1 MSSTTDIYAS
11 YFYVGMKVG
20 VGIPTHNSET
30 FRDWALIHDLDEDL
44 VFLQLSRDHLPVE
57 ASLHVGQIL
66 ELRGG
71 KEDAGYSCRAIIVS
85 EWTESQIL
93 LRLIGE
99 IVTDELREF
108 YRIDA
113 FLPIKYYISDIQNP
127 KELEKEW
134 IGRREQRIAEEII
147 RKQQPWDSRLITGK
161 STLPDERHQNT
172 DEIMIENQSEQTD
185 EPDDNSWDTI
195 IPLAANISGGG
206 IRIIAHHEFE
216 AGQYVPLE
224 VLVPTPNHIVDA
236 VAKVIS
242 VKPIQSKLHERHSF
256 EVSLKFVNINERD
269 RDAIVNYISNIQL
282 KRIRQLRMQFAFR
295 DSLSEDAVPG
305 IEKYRVARQIVLG
318 LILLSFLVMVA
329 YYMWGYATNRPK
341 HEIEEI
347 FERGIR
353 NYLQQTGR

>member
-11 YFYVGMKVG
+11 YFSVGMKVG
-20 VGIPTHNSET
+20 VGIPAPNSET
-30 FRDWALIHDLDEDL
+30 FRDWALIHELDEDL
-44 VFLQLSRDHLPVE
+44 VFLQLSRDHLPVDV
-57 ASLHVGQIL
+57 SLHVGLIL

-85 EWTESQIL
+85 EGIEGQIL

-113 FLPIKYYISDIQNP
+113 FLPVKYYIPDIQNQ

-134 IGRREQRIAEEII
+134 SERREQRIAEEII
-147 RKQQPWDSRLITGK
+147 RKQQPWDSRLITG
-161 STLPDERHQNT
+161 SSVLPDERHLNLE
-172 DEIMIENQSEQTD
+172 EIGIENLIEQEDESE
-185 EPDDNSWDTI
+185 ENSWDTI

-206 IRIIAHHEFE
+206 IRIIVHHIFE
-216 AGQYVPLE
+216 AGQYVLLE
-224 VLVPTPNHIVDA
+224 ILVPIPIHIVDA
-236 VAKVIS
+236 VAKVVS
-242 VKPIQSKLHERHSF
+242 VKRTQSKLNERESF

-269 RDAIVNYISNIQL
+269 RDSIVNYISNIQL

-295 DSLSEDAVPG
+295 DSLTGDALPE
-305 IEKYRVARQIVLG
+305 IEKYKTLKQVVLG
-318 LILLSFLVMVA
+318 LILCSFVFLVA
-329 YYMWGYATNRPK
+329 YYLWGYANNRPK

-347 FERGIR
+347 FEKGIKK
-353 NYLQQTGR
+353 YLQQTGK